1 MRYRYGTKFMQKSC
15 SNQLSTGTIATTE
28 ANMLE
33 ALETQIIFFT
43 YTECKWLYYTKIR

>member
-1 MRYRYGTKFMQKSC
+1 MRYGTKFMQKSY

-33 ALETQIIFFT
+33 ALETQIIFT
-43 YTECKWLYYTKIR
+43 YTECKNGCTIQR